1 MEEATDMIGSTIV
14 VINNT
19 AREATEGSV
28 ILAVAGITLLLV
40 VSVFVIG
47 EIWTRWRNRK

>member
-1 MEEATDMIGSTIV
+1 MEEATSMIGSTIV

-28 ILAVAGITLLLV
+28 ILSVAGITILIV
-40 VSVFVIG
+40 VGVFVMG
-47 EIWTRWRNRK
+47 EIWTRWKKRK